1 MTQPHLPLET
11 LVTQLEQN
19 IGHSTLVRKLI
30 ADYPEELTMEVITT
44 ALRRGHISAAE
55 AIKLVRECN
64 FSFGQTFGVLA
75 ILGRQRGWQPHDLV
89 LEALQGQPH

>member
-1 MTQPHLPLET
+1 MSESAVPLES

-19 IGHSTLVRKLI
+19 IGHSALMRRLI
-30 ADYPEELTMEVITT
+30 ADYPEELTMEVVMT
-44 ALRRGHISAAE
+44 ALRRGRISAAE

-75 ILGRQRGWQPHDLV
+75 LLGRQRGWQPHEIV
-89 LEALQGQPH
+89 LEALEGQPH

>member
-1 MTQPHLPLET
+1 MTESNLSLET
-11 LVTQLEQN
+11 LVLQLEKETDN
-19 IGHSTLVRKLI
+19 SALMRKLI
-30 ADYPEELTMEVITT
+30 NEYPEELTMEVVT
-44 ALRRGHISAAE
+44 AALQRGHISAAE

-89 LEALQGQPH
+89 LEALEGQPH

>member
-1 MTQPHLPLET
+1 
-11 LVTQLEQN
+11 
-19 IGHSTLVRKLI
+19 
-30 ADYPEELTMEVITT
+30 MEVVT
-44 ALRRGHISAAE
+44 AALQRGHISAAE

-89 LEALQGQPH
+89 LEALEGQPH

>member
-1 MTQPHLPLET
+1 MTDSNLPVERLIMKLERDSDRS
-11 LVTQLEQN
+11 LL
-19 IGHSTLVRKLI
+19 IRKLI
-30 ADYPEELTMEVITT
+30 SDYPEELTMEVVT
-44 ALRRGHISAAE
+44 AALQRGHISAAE

-89 LEALQGQPH
+89 LEALEGQPH

>member
-1 MTQPHLPLET
+1 MTETYLPLET
-11 LVTQLEQN
+11 LVTQLEQ
-19 IGHSTLVRKLI
+19 STGYSALIRRLI
-30 ADYPEELTMEVITT
+30 ADYPEELTMEVVT
-44 ALRRGHISAAE
+44 AALQRGHISAAE

-89 LEALQGQPH
+89 LEALEGQPH

>member
-11 LVTQLEQN
+11 LVTQLEQS
-19 IGHSTLVRKLI
+19 IGYATLVRQLI
-30 ADYPEELTMEVITT
+30 AEYPEELTMEVVTT
-44 ALRRGHISAAE
+44 ALRRGRISAAE
-55 AIKLVRECN
+55 AVQLVRECN

>member
-1 MTQPHLPLET
+1 MTETYLPLET
-11 LVTQLEQN
+11 LVTQLEQ
-19 IGHSTLVRKLI
+19 STGYSALIRRLI
-30 ADYPEELTMEVITT
+30 ADYPEELTMKVVT
-44 ALRRGHISAAE
+44 AALQRGHISAAE

-89 LEALQGQPH
+89 LEALEGQPH

>member
-19 IGHSTLVRKLI
+19 IGYSTLVRKLI